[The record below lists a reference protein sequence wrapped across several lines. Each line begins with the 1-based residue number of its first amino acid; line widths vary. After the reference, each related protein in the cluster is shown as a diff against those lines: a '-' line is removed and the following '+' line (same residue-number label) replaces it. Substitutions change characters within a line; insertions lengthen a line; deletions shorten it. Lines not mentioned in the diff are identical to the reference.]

1 MEHLNINKLLN
12 RENIIEKIK
21 DKLRC
26 FDENSKNMSL
36 NRGIY
41 IYGSPGSGKT
51 YMIKE
56 ICKELNYD
64 IICYNAGEIRNKNV
78 INEITKYNMSN
89 VNVVTMFQK
98 KKKKIVILMDEIDG
112 MNNGDKGGINAL
124 IKIIRPKKTKK
135 QKQEEFSSNII
146 ICIGNYH
153 MDKKIKELMKVC
165 TTFELPKP
173 ENNEILN
180 IVKEL
185 MPNISDKYNNNII
198 KFIQNDLR
206 KINVIN
212 RMYLKDNTIFMND
225 DLKDEIKELLNIK
238 SYNEDIKIT
247 LKKLLNNNYSIDK
260 HNEIMNETDRTI
272 IALLWHEN
280 VIDILSK
287 RKNEDTIKIY
297 NKLTDNMCFADYI
310 DRITFQKQIW
320 QFNEMTSLIKTMYN
334 NYILQDYISKG
345 KKTIFNPSEVRFT
358 KVLTKYSTEY
368 NNSLF
373 IMHLCELLSMNKQ
386 DLYSFFI
393 NIRKQNEYDEQNIY
407 NILENYE
414 IQKLDVIRMY
424 KFIDRFLYDDD
435 DGMNDNTKHNTII
448 EDCYED

>member
-98 KKKKIVILMDEIDG
+98 KKKKIAILMDEIDG

-198 KFIQNDLR
+198 NFIQNDLR

-212 RMYLKDNTIFMND
+212 RMYLKDNEIFMND
-225 DLKDEIKELLNIK
+225 DLKDEIKELLNVK

-345 KKTIFNPSEVRFT
+345 KKITFNPSEVRFT

-435 DGMNDNTKHNTII
+435 DMNDNTKHNTII

>member
-12 RENIIEKIK
+12 REKIIQQIK
-21 DKLRC
+21 DKLKS

-51 YMIKE
+51 YLIKE
-56 ICKELNYD
+56 ICKELDYD
-64 IICYNAGEIRNKNV
+64 VISYNAGEIRNKNV

-135 QKQEEFSSNII
+135 QKQEEYSSNII

-173 ENNEILN
+173 ENSEVLN
-180 IVKEL
+180 VVQDL
-185 MPNISDKYNNNII
+185 MPNISENYYNSITS
-198 KFIQNDLR
+198 FIQNDLR
-206 KINVIN
+206 KINVLYN
-212 RMYLKDNTIFMND
+212 MYVKDDTIFMKNTLD
-225 DLKDEIKELLNIK
+225 QEVKELLNIK

-247 LKKLLNNNYSIDK
+247 LKKLLNTNYSIDK

-287 RKNEDTIKIY
+287 RNNVDSIKIY

-334 NYILQDYISKG
+334 NYILQEYVSKG
-345 KKTIFNPSEVRFT
+345 KKINFNPQEVRFT

-393 NIRKQNEYDEQNIY
+393 NIRKQNEYDEQYIY
-407 NILENYE
+407 NILENYD

-424 KFIDRFLYDDD
+424 KFIDRFLYEEKNSD
-435 DGMNDNTKHNTII
+435 II
-448 EDCYED
+448 EDCEECC

>member
-12 RENIIEKIK
+12 REKIIQQIK
-21 DKLRC
+21 DKLKN
-26 FDENSKNMSL
+26 FDDNSKNMSL

-51 YMIKE
+51 YLIKE
-56 ICKELNYD
+56 ICKELDYD
-64 IICYNAGEIRNKNV
+64 LISYNAGEIRNKNV

-98 KKKKIVILMDEIDG
+98 KKRKIVILMDEIDG

-135 QKQEEFSSNII
+135 QKQEEYSSNII

-173 ENNEILN
+173 GNNEVLN
-180 IVKEL
+180 VVQEL
-185 MPNISDKYNNNII
+185 IPKISEKYYDRITS
-198 KFIQNDLR
+198 FIQNDLR
-206 KINVIN
+206 KINVLYE
-212 RMYLKDNTIFMND
+212 MYLRDHEIFIKKE
-225 DLKDEIKELLNIK
+225 LKPEVRELLNIK

-280 VIDILSK
+280 VIDILNK
-287 RKNEDTIKIY
+287 RKNIDTIKIY
-297 NKLTDNMCFADYI
+297 SKLTDNMCFADYI

-334 NYILQDYISKG
+334 NYILQEYISSG
-345 KKTIFNPSEVRFT
+345 KKITFNPQEVRFT

-373 IMHLCELLSMNKQ
+373 IMHLCELLSMNKN

-393 NIRKQNEYDEQNIY
+393 NIRMKNEDDEQNIY

-424 KFIDRFLYDDD
+424 KFIDRFLYEDVK
-435 DGMNDNTKHNTII
+435 NDITI
-448 EDCYED
+448 EECEEV

>member
-12 RENIIEKIK
+12 REKIIQQIK
-21 DKLRC
+21 DKLKN
-26 FDENSKNMSL
+26 FDDNSKNMSL

-51 YMIKE
+51 YLIKE
-56 ICKELNYD
+56 ICKELDYD
-64 IICYNAGEIRNKNV
+64 LISYNAGEIRNKNV

-98 KKKKIVILMDEIDG
+98 KKRKIVILMDEIDG

-135 QKQEEFSSNII
+135 QKQEEYSSNII

-173 ENNEILN
+173 GNNEVLN
-180 IVKEL
+180 VVQEL
-185 MPNISDKYNNNII
+185 IPKISEKYYDRITS
-198 KFIQNDLR
+198 FIQNDLR
-206 KINVIN
+206 KINVLYE
-212 RMYLKDNTIFMND
+212 MYLRDHEIFIKKE
-225 DLKDEIKELLNIK
+225 LKPEVRELLNIK

-280 VIDILSK
+280 VIDILNK
-287 RKNEDTIKIY
+287 RKNIDTIKIY
-297 NKLTDNMCFADYI
+297 SKLTDNMCFADYI

-334 NYILQDYISKG
+334 NYILQEYISSG
-345 KKTIFNPSEVRFT
+345 KKITFNPQEVRFT

-373 IMHLCELLSMNKQ
+373 IMHLCELLSMNKN

-393 NIRKQNEYDEQNIY
+393 NIRMKNEDDEQNIY

-424 KFIDRFLYDDD
+424 KFIDRFLYEDVK
-435 DGMNDNTKHNTII
+435 NDIII
-448 EDCYED
+448 EECEEV

>member
-12 RENIIEKIK
+12 REKIIQQIK
-21 DKLRC
+21 DKLKS

-51 YMIKE
+51 YLIKE
-56 ICKELNYD
+56 ICKELDYD
-64 IICYNAGEIRNKNV
+64 VISYNAGEIRNKNV

-135 QKQEEFSSNII
+135 QKQEEYSSNII

-173 ENNEILN
+173 ENSEILN
-180 IVKEL
+180 VMQDL
-185 MPNISDKYNNNII
+185 MPKISERYYNSITS
-198 KFIQNDLR
+198 FIQNDLR
-206 KINVIN
+206 KMNVLYN
-212 RMYLKDNTIFMND
+212 MYVKDDTIFI
-225 DLKDEIKELLNIK
+225 KDKLDEEIKELLNIK
-238 SYNEDIKIT
+238 SYNEDIKII
-247 LKKLLNNNYSIDK
+247 LKNLLNNCYSIDK

-287 RKNEDTIKIY
+287 RKNIDSIKIY

-334 NYILQDYISKG
+334 NNILQEYISSG
-345 KKTIFNPSEVRFT
+345 KKITFNPQEVRFT

-393 NIRKQNEYDEQNIY
+393 NIRIQNEDDEQNIY

-424 KFIDRFLYDDD
+424 KFIDRFLY
-435 DGMNDNTKHNTII
+435 
-448 EDCYED
+448 EDKISEITEECEEGCE